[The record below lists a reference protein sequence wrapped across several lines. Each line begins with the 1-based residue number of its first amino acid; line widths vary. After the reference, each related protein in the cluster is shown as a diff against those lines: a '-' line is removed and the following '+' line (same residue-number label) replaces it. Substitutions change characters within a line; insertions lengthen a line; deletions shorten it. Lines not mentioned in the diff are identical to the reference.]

1 MSQQSR
7 GNPAVKQEPFNH
19 VNPQMVF
26 QQQRQQQP
34 QQQQQQQRPQQQQ
47 QQSQQSRPT
56 PMMFMQPNSSSAL
69 QHQYIN
75 DDSLAG
81 SSTFADNELAESLG
95 GYGNLTMDP
104 FTYSTNANGFD
115 TSFDPTDQNGIT
127 TNNHNNR
134 GGASATGKS
143 YPLRLPP
150 GANQLY
156 AASPS
161 DFASFSPEFGSPV
174 PAPIP
179 FNRSRPGQMTSMSMP
194 QFGGNNPLNHAAIMI
209 GAGSLT
215 ASPSTPGFVGSF
227 GNYGDLD
234 GGDAAK
240 SEPLPAE
247 YVDVLIL
254 VGNKL

>member
-7 GNPAVKQEPFNH
+7 GVKQESFNH

-34 QQQQQQQRPQQQQ
+34 QPPQQQQQQRPPQQQS

-95 GYGNLTMDP
+95 GYGNLSLDP
-104 FTYSTNANGFD
+104 FTYTTNGNGFD
-115 TSFDPTDQNGIT
+115 NTSFDPTDQNGI
-127 TNNHNNR
+127 NNR
-134 GGASATGKS
+134 ASATGGKS

-161 DFASFSPEFGSPV
+161 DFASFSPEFGSP
-174 PAPIP
+174 APIP
-179 FNRSRPGQMTSMSMP
+179 FNRTGRPGQMTSMSMP
-194 QFGGNNPLNHAAIMI
+194 QFGGNNPLHNHAAIMI

-234 GGDAAK
+234 AGDAAK
-240 SEPLPAE
+240 SDSKPLE
-247 YVDVLIL
+247 RTMMF
-254 VGNKL
+254 

>member
-7 GNPAVKQEPFNH
+7 GTPIVKQESFNH

-26 QQQRQQQP
+26 QQQRQQQQQP
-34 QQQQQQQRPQQQQ
+34 QQQQQQRPPQPQQPQQ
-47 QQSQQSRPT
+47 PQQQSRPT

-95 GYGNLTMDP
+95 GYGNLGLDP
-104 FTYSTNANGFD
+104 FTYTTNGNGFD
-115 TSFDPTDQNGIT
+115 TTSFDPTDQNGI
-127 TNNHNNR
+127 HHR
-134 GGASATGKS
+134 GGASATGGKS
-143 YPLRLPP
+143 YPLRLPH
-150 GANQLY
+150 GTNQLY

-179 FNRSRPGQMTSMSMP
+179 FNRSGRPGQMTSMSMP
-194 QFGGNNPLNHAAIMI
+194 QFGGNNPLHNHAAIMI

-234 GGDAAK
+234 LGDAAK
-240 SEPLPAE
+240 SDPYSLERTMMF
-247 YVDVLIL
+247 
-254 VGNKL
+254 

>member
-7 GNPAVKQEPFNH
+7 GTPAVKQEAFNH

-26 QQQRQQQP
+26 QQPRQPQQP
-34 QQQQQQQRPQQQQ
+34 QQQQQQQQQRPQPQQ

-95 GYGNLTMDP
+95 GYGNLGIDP
-104 FTYSTNANGFD
+104 FTYTTNGNGFD
-115 TSFDPTDQNGIT
+115 TTSFDPTDQNGINT
-127 TNNHNNR
+127 ANNNNR
-134 GGASATGKS
+134 GSISATGKS

-194 QFGGNNPLNHAAIMI
+194 QFGGNNPMHNHAAIMI

-234 GGDAAK
+234 GADAAK
-240 SEPLPAE
+240 SEPFNP
-247 YVDVLIL
+247 
-254 VGNKL
+254 